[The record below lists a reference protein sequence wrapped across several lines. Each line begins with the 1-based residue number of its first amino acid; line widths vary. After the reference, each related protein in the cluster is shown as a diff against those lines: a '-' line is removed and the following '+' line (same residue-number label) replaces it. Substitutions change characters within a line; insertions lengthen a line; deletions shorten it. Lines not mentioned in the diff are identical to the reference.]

1 MKRKERAQS
10 VHRLHSSIRLE
21 DMSATVEMEHMSQ
34 VERERPLLRKGS
46 EASFV
51 RWAFDGRSWC
61 ADLVSGQYRGA
72 TKTGWL
78 LQTENEQR
86 ELSNQEWAP
95 CMA

>member
-1 MKRKERAQS
+1 
-10 VHRLHSSIRLE
+10 
-21 DMSATVEMEHMSQ
+21 MSARVETESMIQ
-34 VERERPLLRKGS
+34 AERERPLLRKGS

-78 LQTENEQR
+78 VETEQEQR